1 MSKLFSTGICKK
13 LCGEPNCTSWVV
25 GKEDKLKY
33 QHLCNYHH
41 WLHSGNNT
49 IKPKKI
55 NSELKICTNTN
66 CLAAIRKERTYCAKC
81 YKLQNDIELL
91 PSDLR

>member
-33 QHLCNYHH
+33 KEKEIIIVIITTGYIVEI
-41 WLHSGNNT
+41 NNLN
-49 IKPKKI
+49 K
-55 NSELKICTNTN
+55 
-66 CLAAIRKERTYCAKC
+66 
-81 YKLQNDIELL
+81 
-91 PSDLR
+91 